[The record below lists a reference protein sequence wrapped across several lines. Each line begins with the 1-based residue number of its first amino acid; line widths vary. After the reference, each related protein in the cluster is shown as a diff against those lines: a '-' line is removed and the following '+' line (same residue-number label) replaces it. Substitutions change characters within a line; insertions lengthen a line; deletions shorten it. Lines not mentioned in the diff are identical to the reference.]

1 MIRKI
6 RTQLTFKIVDG
17 IVVQK
22 FVQEEGTAIVEAANA
37 KVDTQDDA
45 VKSMLYHCVVE
56 TMIKFVLVGKQIS
69 IVQFCVTKYNFY
81 KHFENSFNIFLYRK
95 WKMCR

>member
-17 IVVQK
+17 IVTQK
-22 FVQEEGTAIVEAANA
+22 YVQEEGIAIAEAVNA

-69 IVQFCVTKYNFY
+69 IVQF
-81 KHFENSFNIFLYRK
+81 L
-95 WKMCR
+95 

>member
-1 MIRKI
+1 MIRQI
-6 RTQLTFKIVDG
+6 RTQLELKIVDG

-45 VKSMLYHCVVE
+45 VKSMLCHYVVE
-56 TMIKFVLVGKQIS
+56 TMIKFVLVGK
-69 IVQFCVTKYNFY
+69 TY
-81 KHFENSFNIFLYRK
+81 
-95 WKMCR
+95 

>member
-1 MIRKI
+1 MIRRI
-6 RTQLTFKIVDG
+6 RTQLELKIVDG

-45 VKSMLYHCVVE
+45 VKSMLYHLAVE
-56 TMIKFVLVGKQIS
+56 TMIEFVLVGKQIS
-69 IVQFCVTKYNFY
+69 IVKF
-81 KHFENSFNIFLYRK
+81 
-95 WKMCR
+95 